1 MKKTRRKTGFRVG
14 VAGAL
19 SLAGALALTQ
29 TACAPK
35 KTDSE
40 TKNAVSAEAVE
51 KTIRPVRPFVVPEG
65 ATTQVRTFPAFVKGG
80 ATAKLSFRVPGRL
93 EAFDATVGRRYEEG
107 EIVAELDK
115 RDFLLAVER
124 VDQALVEAN
133 AALKAMQ
140 TGARSEDVASLEA
153 SLAAATSQYEAAQ
166 KQFERIESL
175 KSDGTASEMQ
185 FDAAKTARDSALAA
199 KTAAEKTLEKAKSG
213 SRAEEIEATKAK
225 IAGLEI
231 DRKLAQNKLAD
242 ATLVAPFAGTVSEK
256 FFARHESVAPGVA
269 ILTLVDDATFEGELN
284 VSEEIVSRQNDVEKI
299 ECSFE
304 ALPGKTF
311 PATLKETST
320 SVQKGNRS
328 YLATISVQAT
338 PDDGVLLGM
347 VGVAKLT
354 LRDDGETVRIP
365 SAALIPGASGTTSEN
380 SAVWI
385 LGDDGTSIE
394 RRTVQVGAFD
404 ANGVE
409 ILDGLKPGE
418 TIVGA
423 GARFLTDGQRVR
435 LEETNGD

>member
-1 MKKTRRKTGFRVG
+1 MKSTRRKLGVQVG
-14 VAGAL
+14 AAVSIAVAV
-19 SLAGALALTQ
+19 ALTQ
-29 TACAPK
+29 TACSPK

-40 TKNAVSAEAVE
+40 TAVSPEAVA

-93 EAFDATVGRRYEEG
+93 ETFDATVGKRYEEG
-107 EIVAELDK
+107 EVVAELDK

-124 VDQALVEAN
+124 VEQALVEAN

-185 FDAAKTARDSALAA
+185 FDAAKTVRDSALAA

-231 DRKLAQNKLAD
+231 DRQLARNKLAD
-242 ATLVAPFAGTVSEK
+242 ATLVAPFSGTVSEK
-256 FFARHESVAPGVA
+256 FFDNHESVAPGIA
-269 ILTLVDDATFEGELN
+269 ILTLVDDSTFEGELN
-284 VSEEIVSRQNDVEKI
+284 VSEEIVARQNDVEKI

-354 LRDDGETVRIP
+354 LRDDGETVRVP
-365 SAALIPGASGTTSEN
+365 SSALIPGESGTSSEN

-385 LGDDGTSIE
+385 LGSDGTSIE
-394 RRTVQVGAFD
+394 RRAVQVGAFD

-423 GARFLTDGQRVR
+423 GARFLTDGQKVR
-435 LEETNGD
+435 LEETNRD